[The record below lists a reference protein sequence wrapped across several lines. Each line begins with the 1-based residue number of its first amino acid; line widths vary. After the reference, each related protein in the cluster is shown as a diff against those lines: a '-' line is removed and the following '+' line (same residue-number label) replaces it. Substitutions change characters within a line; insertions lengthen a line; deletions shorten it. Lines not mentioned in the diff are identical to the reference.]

1 MSTLLRVDASART
14 EGSTTRELA
23 DAVAARLAPAQTIH
37 RDLSGGLPQVDA
49 EWIGANFTPDED
61 RTEAQ
66 RETLA
71 LSDTLVAELKAADT
85 IMITVPVYNFN
96 IPAALKA
103 WVDMI
108 ARARVTFRYTEDGP
122 EGLLTGKRAILVIAS
137 GGTEVDGPV
146 DFATPY
152 MRHVLNFVGVTDVQL
167 VRSDR
172 QMMDPEGSR
181 AQAEADI
188 AALAA

>member
-1 MSTLLRVDASART
+1 
-14 EGSTTRELA
+14 
-23 DAVAARLAPAQTIH
+23 
-37 RDLSGGLPQVDA
+37 
-49 EWIGANFTPDED
+49 
-61 RTEAQ
+61 
-66 RETLA
+66 
-71 LSDTLVAELKAADT
+71 
-85 IMITVPVYNFN
+85 
-96 IPAALKA
+96 
-103 WVDMI
+103 MI

>member
-37 RDLSGGLPQVDA
+37 RDLSAGLPQVDA

-108 ARARVTFRYTEDGP
+108 ARARVTFRYTENGP

-152 MRHVLNFVGVTDVQL
+152 MRHVLNFVGITDVQL

-188 AALAA
+188 AGLAA